1 MKKLTMVLKRSRAE
15 RRFMMKKVLVTI
27 AVLVVI
33 APLLSFSAEKKLVV
47 GFSQIGAENPWR
59 TAMSENMKNAFAQAG
74 ITLRFS
80 DAQGKQENQ
89 IKALRSFIA
98 QKVDVIIL
106 APVVATG
113 WDAVLKEIRD
123 KKIPLII
130 VNRKLTV
137 SVGKSEDYYLTFVG
151 PDNTQAGKMAAQFVF
166 DTFKDKPGDINIM
179 ELQGTV
185 GASTATERK
194 QGFDES
200 LKSNPRFKIIIS
212 QSGDYNRAKGKEA
225 TEAMIKAVK
234 AQGKKI
240 DVLWSAAD
248 DQGIGGGQAL
258 TEAGLNPGKDVIIVS
273 VDGLK
278 ITFEE
283 MVAGRYNAT
292 IENPIDYGPKCV
304 ELVKTIVAGKAN
316 TIPKVILVNFT
327 LYTAATAAK
336 ELPNRKF

>member
-1 MKKLTMVLKRSRAE
+1 MKKTLLAIAL
-15 RRFMMKKVLVTI
+15 VLV
-27 AVLVVI
+27 
-33 APLLSFSAEKKLVV
+33 PLFGRAAEKKLVV

-59 TAMSENMKNAFAQAG
+59 TGMSENMKKAFADAG
-74 ITLRFS
+74 ITLKFS

-123 KKIPLII
+123 RKIPLI
-130 VNRKLTV
+130 VANRKLTV
-137 SVGKSEDYYLTFVG
+137 SVGKPEDYYLTFVG
-151 PDNTQAGKMAAQFVF
+151 PDNTQAGKIAAQFLF
-166 DTFKDKPGDINIM
+166 DAFKDKPGDINIM

-185 GASTATERK
+185 GASTAVERK
-194 QGFDES
+194 QGFDEA
-200 LKSNPRFKIIIS
+200 LKSNPRFKIIAS

-225 TEAMIKAVK
+225 AEAMIKSIK

-240 DVLWSAAD
+240 DALWSHAD
-248 DQGIGGGQAL
+248 DQGIGAGQAL
-258 TEAGLNPGKDVIIVS
+258 QEAGMKPGQDVIIVS

-278 ITFEE
+278 IAFEE

-304 ELVKTIVAGKAN
+304 ELVKTIAAGKAN
-316 TIPKVILVNFT
+316 TIPKATWLPFT
-327 LYTAATAAK
+327 LYPAATAAK
-336 ELPNRKF
+336 YLPTRVY

>member
-1 MKKLTMVLKRSRAE
+1 V
-15 RRFMMKKVLVTI
+15 KKVLLAI
-27 AVLVVI
+27 AALVI
-33 APLLSFSAEKKLVV
+33 ASSFSFSADKKIVV

-59 TAMSENMKNAFAQAG
+59 TAMSENMKDSFAKAG
-74 ITLRFS
+74 ITLKFS

-106 APVVATG
+106 APVVETG

-123 KKIPLII
+123 RHIPLII
-130 VNRKLTV
+130 VNRKIRP
-137 SVGKSEDYYLTFVG
+137 SVGNPEDYYVTFVG

-166 DTFKDKPGDINIM
+166 DSFKNKPGTINIM

-185 GASTATERK
+185 GASTAIERK
-194 QGFDES
+194 KGFDEA
-200 LKSNPRFKIIIS
+200 LKSQPRFKIIAS

-234 AQGKKI
+234 AQGQKI

-248 DQGIGGGQAL
+248 DQGIGGAQAL
-258 TEAGLNPGKDVIIVS
+258 AEAGYKPGKDVLIVS
-273 VDGLK
+273 VDGLR

-292 IENPIDYGPKCV
+292 IENPNNYGPKCV
-304 ELVKTIVAGKAN
+304 ELAKTIAAGKQN
-316 TIPKVILVNFT
+316 TIPKAIWLNFT

-336 ELPNRKF
+336 DLPTRVW

>member
-1 MKKLTMVLKRSRAE
+1 MLRKAL
-15 RRFMMKKVLVTI
+15 LVI
-27 AVLVVI
+27 AVLLIV
-33 APLLSFSAEKKLVV
+33 PLLTFSADKKMVV

-59 TAMSENMKNAFAQAG
+59 TAMSENMKDAFAKAG
-74 ITLRFS
+74 MTLKFS
-80 DAQGKQENQ
+80 DGQGKQENQ

-123 KKIPLII
+123 KHIPLIV

-137 SVGKSEDYYLTFVG
+137 SVGNPEDYYLTFVG
-151 PDNTQAGKMAAQFVF
+151 PDNTQAGKIAAQFLF
-166 DTFKDKPGDINIM
+166 DTFKNKPGDINIM

-185 GASTATERK
+185 GASTAVERK
-194 QGFDES
+194 LGFDQT
-200 LKSNPRFKIIIS
+200 LKSNPRFKIVAS
-212 QSGDYNRAKGKEA
+212 QSGDYTRAKGKEA
-225 TEAMIKAVK
+225 AEAMIKSLK
-234 AQGKKI
+234 AQGKRI
-240 DVLWSAAD
+240 DALWSHGD
-248 DQGIGGGQAL
+248 DEGIGGAQAL
-258 TEAGLNPGKDVIIVS
+258 AEAGLKPGKDVVIVS

-292 IENPIDYGPKCV
+292 IENPINYGPKCV
-304 ELVKTIVAGKAN
+304 ELVNTIAAGKAN
-316 TIPKVILVNFT
+316 TIAKVNWVNFK

-336 ELPNRKF
+336 DLPTRVY

>member
-1 MKKLTMVLKRSRAE
+1 
-15 RRFMMKKVLVTI
+15 MKKVLLAI
-27 AVLVVI
+27 AVLVI
-33 APLLSFSAEKKLVV
+33 ASSFSFSADKKIVV

-59 TAMSENMKNAFAQAG
+59 TSMSENMKDAFAKAG
-74 ITLRFS
+74 ITLKFS

-123 KKIPLII
+123 KHIPLII

-137 SVGKSEDYYLTFVG
+137 SVGKPEDYYLTFVG
-151 PDNTQAGKMAAQFVF
+151 PDNTQAGKIAAQFVF
-166 DTFKDKPGDINIM
+166 DTFKNKPGPVNIM

-185 GASTATERK
+185 GASTAVERK
-194 QGFDES
+194 LGFDEA
-200 LKSNPRFKIIIS
+200 LKSQPRFKIVAS
-212 QSGDYNRAKGKEA
+212 QSGDYTRAKGKEA
-225 TEAMIKAVK
+225 AEAMIKSLK
-234 AQGKKI
+234 AQGVRI

-248 DQGIGGGQAL
+248 DQGIGGAQAL
-258 TEAGLNPGKDVIIVS
+258 TEAGLKPGKDVIIVS

-278 ITFEE
+278 IAFEE

-292 IENPIDYGPKCV
+292 IENPINYGPKCV
-304 ELVKTIVAGKAN
+304 ELVKTIVAGKSS
-316 TIPKVILVNFT
+316 TIPKATWLNFT
-327 LYTAATAAK
+327 LYTAATAK
-336 ELPNRKF
+336 KDLPTRVY

>member
-1 MKKLTMVLKRSRAE
+1 VKKALLAM
-15 RRFMMKKVLVTI
+15 
-27 AVLVVI
+27 AVLVI
-33 APLLSFSAEKKLVV
+33 ASSLSFAADKKIVV

-59 TAMSENMKNAFAQAG
+59 TAMSENIKDAFAKAG
-74 ITLRFS
+74 MTLKFS
-80 DAQGKQENQ
+80 DGQGKQENQ

-113 WDAVLKEIRD
+113 WDAVLREIRD
-123 KKIPLII
+123 KHIPLIV

-137 SVGKSEDYYLTFVG
+137 SVGNPEDYYLTFVG
-151 PDNTQAGKMAAQFVF
+151 PDNTQAGKIAAQFLF
-166 DTFKDKPGDINIM
+166 DTFKNKPGDINIM

-185 GASTATERK
+185 GASTAVERK
-194 QGFDES
+194 KGFDEA
-200 LKSNPRFKIIIS
+200 LKSQPRFKIIAS
-212 QSGDYNRAKGKEA
+212 QSGDYTRAKGKEA
-225 TEAMIKAVK
+225 AEAMIKAAK

-240 DVLWSAAD
+240 DVLWSHGD
-248 DQGIGGGQAL
+248 DEGIGGAQAL
-258 TEAGLNPGKDVIIVS
+258 TEAGLKPGKDVVIVS

-316 TIPKVILVNFT
+316 TIPKATWLNFK

-336 ELPNRKF
+336 DLPTRVY

>member
-1 MKKLTMVLKRSRAE
+1 MKKILTTIA
-15 RRFMMKKVLVTI
+15 I
-27 AVLVVI
+27 AVLLCT
-33 APLLSFSAEKKLVV
+33 ALSSFSAEKKIVV

-59 TAMSENMKNAFAQAG
+59 TAMSENMKDAFAKAG
-74 ITLRFS
+74 ITLKFS

-106 APVVATG
+106 APVVETG
-113 WDAVLKEIRD
+113 WDAVLREIKD

-130 VNRKLTV
+130 VNRKIRP
-137 SVGKSEDYYLTFVG
+137 SVGKPEDYYVTFLG
-151 PDNTQAGKMAAQFVF
+151 PDNTQAGRIAAKFVM
-166 DTFKDKPGDINIM
+166 DTFKNKPGPVNIM

-185 GASTATERK
+185 GASTAIERK
-194 QGFDES
+194 QGFDEAI
-200 LKSNPRFKIIIS
+200 KAEPRFKIIAS

-234 AQGKKI
+234 AQGQKI

-258 TEAGLNPGKDVIIVS
+258 AEAGYKPGKDVVIVS

-283 MVAGRYNAT
+283 MIAGRYNAT
-292 IENPIDYGPKCV
+292 IENPIDYGPKSV

-316 TIPKVILVNFT
+316 TIPKVIWVNFT

-336 ELPNRKF
+336 ELPNRKY

>member
-1 MKKLTMVLKRSRAE
+1 MI
-15 RRFMMKKVLVTI
+15 KKVLATI
-27 AVLVVI
+27 SVLVI
-33 APLLSFSAEKKLVV
+33 ATVLSFSADKKIVV

-59 TAMSENMKNAFAQAG
+59 TGMSENIKDAFAKAG
-74 ITLRFS
+74 ITLKFS

-89 IKALRSFIA
+89 IKALRSFMA

-123 KKIPLII
+123 KHIPLIV

-137 SVGKSEDYYLTFVG
+137 SVGKPEDYYLTFVG
-151 PDNTQAGKMAAQFVF
+151 PDNTQAGKIAAQFLF
-166 DTFKDKPGDINIM
+166 DTFKNKPGPVNIM

-185 GASTATERK
+185 GASTAVERK
-194 QGFDES
+194 LGFDEA
-200 LKSNPRFKIIIS
+200 LKSQPRFKIIAS
-212 QSGDYNRAKGKEA
+212 QSGDYTRAKGKEA
-225 TEAMIKAVK
+225 AEAMIKAAK
-234 AQGKKI
+234 AKGEKI
-240 DVLWSAAD
+240 DVLWSHGD
-248 DQGIGGGQAL
+248 DEGIGGAQAL
-258 TEAGLNPGKDVIIVS
+258 TEAGLKPGKDVIVVS

-292 IENPIDYGPKCV
+292 IENPINYGPKCV
-304 ELVKTIVAGKAN
+304 ELVRTIIAGKAN
-316 TIPKVILVNFT
+316 TIPKTIWVPFK

-336 ELPNRKF
+336 DLPTRVY

>member
-1 MKKLTMVLKRSRAE
+1 V
-15 RRFMMKKVLVTI
+15 KKVLLAI
-27 AVLVVI
+27 AVLVI
-33 APLLSFSAEKKLVV
+33 ASSVSFSADKKIVV

-59 TAMSENMKNAFAQAG
+59 TEMSENIKDAFAKAG
-74 ITLRFS
+74 ITLKFS

-113 WDAVLKEIRD
+113 WDAVLREIKD
-123 KKIPLII
+123 KHIPLIV

-137 SVGKSEDYYLTFVG
+137 SVGKPEDYYLTFVG
-151 PDNTQAGKMAAQFVF
+151 PDNTQAGKIAAQFVF
-166 DTFKDKPGDINIM
+166 DTFKNKPGPVNII

-185 GASTATERK
+185 GASTAVERK
-194 QGFDES
+194 LGFDEA
-200 LKSNPRFKIIIS
+200 LKSQPRFKIIAS
-212 QSGDYNRAKGKEA
+212 QSGDYTRAKGKEA
-225 TEAMIKAVK
+225 AEAMIKAAK
-234 AQGKKI
+234 AKGQKI
-240 DVLWSAAD
+240 DVLWSHGD
-248 DQGIGGGQAL
+248 DEGIGGAQAL
-258 TEAGLNPGKDVIIVS
+258 TEAGLKPGKDVIVVS

-292 IENPIDYGPKCV
+292 VENPNKYGPKCV
-304 ELVKTIVAGKAN
+304 ELVKTIVAGKEN
-316 TIPKVILVNFT
+316 TIPKNIWLNFT

-336 ELPNRKF
+336 DLPTRQ

>member
-1 MKKLTMVLKRSRAE
+1 MKT
-15 RRFMMKKVLVTI
+15 
-27 AVLVVI
+27 
-33 APLLSFSAEKKLVV
+33 
-47 GFSQIGAENPWR
+47 
-59 TAMSENMKNAFAQAG
+59 AFAKAG
-74 ITLRFS
+74 ITLKFS

-123 KKIPLII
+123 KHIPLIV

-137 SVGKSEDYYLTFVG
+137 SVGKPEDYYLTFVG
-151 PDNTQAGKMAAQFVF
+151 PDNTQAGKLAAQFLF
-166 DTFKDKPGDINIM
+166 DTFKNKPGDINIM

-185 GASTATERK
+185 GASTAVERK
-194 QGFDES
+194 QGFDEA
-200 LKSNPRFKIIIS
+200 LKSNPRFKIIAS

-225 TEAMIKAVK
+225 AEAMIKSIK

-240 DVLWSAAD
+240 DAVWSHAD
-248 DQGIGGGQAL
+248 DQGIGAAQAL
-258 TEAGLNPGKDVIIVS
+258 TEAGLKPGKDVIIVS

-304 ELVKTIVAGKAN
+304 ELVKTIAAGKAN
-316 TIPKVILVNFT
+316 TIPKVVWVDFK
-327 LYTAATAAK
+327 LYPASTAAK
-336 ELPNRKF
+336 YLPTRVY

>member
-1 MKKLTMVLKRSRAE
+1 VKKLI
-15 RRFMMKKVLVTI
+15 FII
-27 AVLVVI
+27 AVLLFPALVCY
-33 APLLSFSAEKKLVV
+33 SADKKIVV

-59 TAMSENMKNAFAQAG
+59 TTMSENMKDAFQKAG
-74 ITLRFS
+74 IPLKFS

-123 KKIPLII
+123 KKIPLIV

-137 SVGKSEDYYLTFVG
+137 SVGKPEDYFLTFVG
-151 PDNTQAGKMAAQFVF
+151 PDNTQAGKIAAQFVF
-166 DTFKDKPGDINIM
+166 DTFKNKPGDINIM

-185 GASTATERK
+185 GASTAVERK
-194 QGFDES
+194 QGFDEA
-200 LKSNPRFKIIIS
+200 LKSHPRFKIIIS

-234 AQGKKI
+234 AQGKRI
-240 DVLWSAAD
+240 DVLWSHAD
-248 DQGIGGGQAL
+248 DQGIGGAQAL
-258 TEAGLNPGKDVIIVS
+258 SEAGLKPGKDVIIVS

-292 IENPIDYGPKCV
+292 IENPVDYGPICV
-304 ELVKTIVAGKAN
+304 DLVNIITAGKAN
-316 TIPKVILVNFT
+316 TIPKYKWLNFT

-336 ELPNRKF
+336 ELPTRKF

>member
-1 MKKLTMVLKRSRAE
+1 MK
-15 RRFMMKKVLVTI
+15 RFLATL
-27 AVLVVI
+27 AVLVLV
-33 APLLSFSAEKKLVV
+33 APLVCFAAEKKVVV

-59 TAMSENMKNAFAQAG
+59 TAMSENMKTAFAKAG
-74 ITLRFS
+74 MTLKFS

-98 QKVDVIIL
+98 QKVNVIIL

-113 WDAVLKEIRD
+113 WDAVLKEIKD

-137 SVGKSEDYYLTFVG
+137 SVGKPEDYYVTFVG

-166 DTFKDKPGDINIM
+166 DTLKDKPGDINIM

-194 QGFDES
+194 QGFDEA
-200 LKSNPRFKIIIS
+200 LKTNPRFKIIIS

-248 DQGIGGGQAL
+248 DQGIGGAQAL
-258 TEAGLNPGKDVIIVS
+258 TEAGLKPGKDVIIVS

-292 IENPIDYGPKCV
+292 IENPIDYGPKSV
-304 ELVKTIVAGKAN
+304 ELVKTIMAGKADS
-316 TIPKVILVNFT
+316 IPKVNWVNFT